1 MTQGEVLAVC
11 QEAIMVTLRLSAPLL
26 IVSIVLGLIVAIFQA
41 ATQIHE
47 QTLTFVPKVL
57 AIALLLI
64 LLGSWMMTLFS
75 DFIHRLFE
83 MMLRL

>member
-1 MTQGEVLAVC
+1 MTQGEVLAIC
-11 QEAIMVTLRLSAPLL
+11 QEAIMVTLKLSAPLL